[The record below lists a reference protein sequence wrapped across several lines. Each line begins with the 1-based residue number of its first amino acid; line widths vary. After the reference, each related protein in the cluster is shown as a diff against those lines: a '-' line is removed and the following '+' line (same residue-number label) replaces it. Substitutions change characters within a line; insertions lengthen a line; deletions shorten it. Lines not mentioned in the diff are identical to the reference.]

1 VEEEDMAKMRA
12 VMKVGLAPGAELRE
26 VDVPKPGP
34 RDLLV
39 KVRAAAICGTDI
51 HINEWTDYAQ
61 ARVKPPM
68 IFGHEYC
75 GEVVATGDQ
84 VHRVRMGD
92 LVAAETHIPCGQ
104 CAQCMTGN
112 MHICEQM
119 RIIGVHTDGAFADY
133 AVLPESCAWV
143 LPPDSDP
150 ELGAVLEPMGV
161 GVHGVLV
168 DRVDARSVAIF
179 GCGPIGLF
187 AVGTALTAGASQV
200 LALEIA
206 PYRLELARRLF
217 PEAVVLNP
225 LEEDAERIV
234 HERTEGR
241 GVDVSVE
248 LSGSA
253 AATRQCFQILR
264 KGGRVSLVGLGG
276 DVTLNPT
283 ADIIYREAQVYG
295 VTGRVMWETWY
306 QIMDIIASGR
316 FDPTEIITHRFSLGE
331 YARALELAKSGE
343 AGKILLLP

>member
-1 VEEEDMAKMRA
+1 MAKMRA
-12 VMKVGLAPGAELRE
+12 VMKMEPAPGAELVE
-26 VDVPKPGP
+26 LDVPDPGP

-39 KVRAAAICGTDI
+39 QVKAVAICGTDI
-51 HINEWTDYAQ
+51 HINEWADYAR

-75 GEVVATGDQ
+75 GEVVAVGDQ
-84 VHRVRMGD
+84 VRRVKVGD
-92 LVAAETHIPCGQ
+92 LVAAETHIPCEQ
-104 CAQCMTGN
+104 CLQCMTGN
-112 MHICEQM
+112 MHICEYMQ
-119 RIIGVHTDGAFADY
+119 IIGVHTDGAFADY
-133 AVLPESCAWV
+133 ALLPESCAWM
-143 LPPDSDP
+143 LSPDTDP

-187 AVGTALTAGASQV
+187 AVGIALAAGANKV
-200 LALEIA
+200 FALEVA
-206 PYRLELARRLF
+206 PYRLELARWLF

-225 LEEDAERIV
+225 LEEDIEGIIR
-234 HERTEGR
+234 EQTGGR

-248 LSGSA
+248 LSGSE

-283 ADIIYREAQVYG
+283 SDIIYREAKVYG

-306 QIMDIIASGR
+306 QMMDIIASGR
-316 FDPTEIITHRFSLGE
+316 FDATQVITHRFPLEE
-331 YARALELAKSGE
+331 YAQALGLANSGQ

>member
-1 VEEEDMAKMRA
+1 MAKMRA
-12 VMKVGLAPGAELRE
+12 VMKMEPAPGAELVE
-26 VDVPKPGP
+26 VEVPEIGP

-39 KVRAAAICGTDI
+39 KVKAAAICGTDI
-51 HINEWTDYAQ
+51 HINGWTDYAQ

-75 GEVVATGDQ
+75 GEVVAVGDQ
-84 VHRVRMGD
+84 VRRVKVGD
-92 LVAAETHIPCGQ
+92 LVAAETHIPCEQ
-104 CAQCMTGN
+104 CLQCMTGN
-112 MHICEQM
+112 MHICEDMQ
-119 RIIGVHTDGAFADY
+119 IIGVHTDGAFSDY
-133 AVLPESCAWV
+133 ALLPESCAWV
-143 LPPDSDP
+143 LPPGTNP

-161 GVHGVLV
+161 GVHGVLA
-168 DRVDARSVAIF
+168 DRVDARSVAVF

-200 LALEIA
+200 FAVEVT

-217 PEAVVLNP
+217 PEVVVLNP
-225 LEEDAERIV
+225 LEEDVEVVLR
-234 HERTEGR
+234 ERTGGR

-253 AATRQCFQILR
+253 AATRQCFQVLR

-276 DVTLNPT
+276 EVTLNPT
-283 ADIIYREAQVYG
+283 ADIIYREAKVYG

-306 QIMDIIASGR
+306 QAMGIIASDR
-316 FDPTEIITHRFSLGE
+316 FDPTEVITHRFPLEE
-331 YARALELAKSGE
+331 YAQALALAKSGL

>member
-1 VEEEDMAKMRA
+1 MAKMRA
-12 VMKVGLAPGAELRE
+12 VMKMEPLPGADLLE
-26 VDVPKPGP
+26 VDVPEPGP

-39 KVRAAAICGTDI
+39 KVKAAAICGTDI
-51 HINEWTDYAQ
+51 HINEWTEYAQ

-75 GEVVATGDQ
+75 GEVVAVGDQ
-84 VHRVRMGD
+84 VRRVRVGD
-92 LVAAETHIPCGQ
+92 LVAAETHIPCQ
-104 CAQCMTGN
+104 RCPQCMTGN
-112 MHICEQM
+112 MHICEHM
-119 RIIGVHTDGAFADY
+119 RIIGVHVNGAFADY
-133 AVLPESCAWV
+133 ALLPEPCAWV

-187 AVGTALTAGASQV
+187 AVGTALAAGASQV
-200 LALEIA
+200 FALEVT

-217 PEAVVLNP
+217 PQAIVLDS
-225 LEEDAERIV
+225 LEKDVERIIRD
-234 HERTEGR
+234 RTGGR

-248 LSGSA
+248 LSGSPM
-253 AATRQCFQILR
+253 ATRQCFHILR

-283 ADIIYREAQVYG
+283 SDIIYREAKVYG
-295 VTGRVMWETWY
+295 VTGRVMWDTWY
-306 QIMDIIASGR
+306 QMMDIINSGR
-316 FDPTEIITHRFSLGE
+316 FDPREVITHRFPLEG
-331 YARALELAKSGE
+331 YAEALALAKSGQ
-343 AGKILLLP
+343 AGKILLLL

>member
-1 VEEEDMAKMRA
+1 MARMRA
-12 VMKVGLAPGAELRE
+12 VMKPRSAPGAALAE
-26 VDVPKPGP
+26 VDVPRIGP

-39 KVRAAAICGTDI
+39 KVKAAAICGTDI
-51 HINEWTDYAQ
+51 HINGWTDYAQ
-61 ARVKPPM
+61 ARVRPPM

-75 GEVVATGDQ
+75 GEVTAVGEQVRRVKVGD
-84 VHRVRMGD
+84 R
-92 LVAAETHIPCGQ
+92 VAAETHIPCEQ
-104 CAQCMTGN
+104 CIQCMTGN

-119 RIIGVHTDGAFADY
+119 QIIGVHTDGAFADY
-133 AVLPESCAWV
+133 ALLPESCAWV
-143 LPPDSDP
+143 LPPDTDP

-200 LALEIA
+200 FAVEVA

-225 LEEDAERIV
+225 LEDDVEGVVRD
-234 HERTEGR
+234 RTGGR

-248 LSGSA
+248 LSGNA
-253 AATRQCFQILR
+253 AATRQCFGILR

-276 DVTLNPT
+276 EVTLNPT
-283 ADIIYREAQVYG
+283 SDIIYREAKVYG
-295 VTGRVMWETWY
+295 VTGRVMWDTWY
-306 QIMDIIASGR
+306 QMMDIIASRR
-316 FDPTEIITHRFSLGE
+316 FDPTEVITHRFPLGE
-331 YARALELAKSGE
+331 YAEALELAKSGQ

>member
-1 VEEEDMAKMRA
+1 MAKMRA
-12 VMKVGLAPGAELRE
+12 VMKMGPAPGAELRE
-26 VDVPKPGP
+26 VDVPEPGP

-39 KVRAAAICGTDI
+39 KVKAAAICGTDI

-84 VHRVRMGD
+84 VRRAKVGD
-92 LVAAETHIPCGQ
+92 LVAAETHIPCEQ

-112 MHICEQM
+112 MHICEHM
-119 RIIGVHTDGAFADY
+119 AIIGVHTDGAFSDY
-133 AVLPESCAWV
+133 ALLPESCAWV
-143 LPPDSDP
+143 LPSDSDP
-150 ELGAVLEPMGV
+150 GLGAVLEPMGV

-168 DRVDARSVAIF
+168 DHVDARSVAIF

-206 PYRLELARRLF
+206 PYRLELARQLF
-217 PEAVVLNP
+217 PDAVVLNP
-225 LEEDAERIV
+225 LEENVERIV
-234 HERTEGR
+234 RERTEGR
-241 GVDVSVE
+241 GMDVSVE

-253 AATRQCFQILR
+253 VATRQCFQILR

-316 FDPTEIITHRFSLGE
+316 FDPTDVITHRFPLEE
-331 YARALELAKSGE
+331 YAQALELAKSGQ